1 MATVEGSES
10 APKKKKGMLGD
21 MSERLGLSG
30 GTDMIAPRLRQA
42 VQQLGPIGMPF
53 AANIALEQRKAEGQ
67 TGNLASSPSV
77 TATAKMTG
85 RTREQ
90 VMSNVSR

>member
-1 MATVEGSES
+1 MATVESSES

-21 MSERLGLSG
+21 MSERLGIGAGSE
-30 GTDMIAPRLRQA
+30 MIAPRLRQA
-42 VQQLGPIGMPF
+42 VQQMGPIGVPF

-67 TGNLASSPSV
+67 TGSLMSNPSV

-90 VMSNVSR
+90 VISGLGR